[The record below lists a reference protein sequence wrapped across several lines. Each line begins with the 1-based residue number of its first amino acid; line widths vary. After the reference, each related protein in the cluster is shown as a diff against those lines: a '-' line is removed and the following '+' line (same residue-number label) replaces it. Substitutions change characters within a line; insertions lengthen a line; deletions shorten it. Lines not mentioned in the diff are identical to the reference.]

1 MRWDKADGRGG
12 QGYAAADMS
21 RRSLLPLLVFLVCSV
36 AYVLLLGER
45 VARPTANNHFVHLAE
60 SFLAG
65 QLNVIGN
72 RPPGNNDWALY
83 NGNWYVAFPPFPA
96 LLILPAVAIWGT
108 ATRDALFWAICA
120 GVTPTLLF
128 ILLRRLCERGVSA
141 RSVRENLLLTGL
153 FAFGTV
159 YFFVAVQGTVW
170 FAAQVVA
177 CLLMMLFLLSSLEAE
192 HPLLAGA
199 ALGALWTTRPP
210 TLLIGL
216 VFLVEVLRKHRKAGA
231 AAESTGA
238 ALGFTQH
245 VGHPLVQALR
255 WVRGAD
261 PLPVL
266 RALAL
271 FAVPALVALGIQLWL
286 NAARFDD
293 PLSFG
298 YEYLQ
303 IRWKT
308 RIETWGLFS
317 YHYFSKNLAVF
328 AASLPWF
335 YEAAPYVKIS
345 LHGLALWFTTPNLFW
360 LLWPA
365 RLDARMAGL
374 YGSALLI
381 ALLDLAYQNSG
392 WIQFGYRFALDYMPL
407 LVVLLALGGRR
418 FGPVFVLCALFAVI
432 VNTFGALTFERAWQF
447 YDNDGSQNRLFQPD

>member
-1 MRWDKADGRGG
+1 
-12 QGYAAADMS
+12 MS
-21 RRSLLPLLVFLVCSV
+21 RRSLLPLLVFVVCSL
-36 AYVLLLGER
+36 AYVSLLGGR
-45 VARPTANNHFVHLAE
+45 ISGPTANNHFVHLAE
-60 SFLAG
+60 SFLSG
-65 QLNVIGN
+65 QLSVVGN

-83 NGNWYVAFPPFPA
+83 NGTWYVTFPPFPA
-96 LLILPAVAIWGT
+96 LVILPVVAIWGT
-108 ATRDALFWAICA
+108 ATRDALFWALLA
-120 GVTPTLLF
+120 GLAPTFLF
-128 ILLRRLCERGVSA
+128 VLLRRLSEQGEST
-141 RSVRENLLLTGL
+141 RSNRENLLLTGL

-177 CLLMMLFLLSSLEAE
+177 SALIVLFLLFSLKAE

-210 TLLIGL
+210 TLLIAPL
-216 VFLVEVLRKHRKAGA
+216 FLIEALRRYRRPATEGA
-231 AAESTGA
+231 FEARGQDATA
-238 ALGFTQH
+238 
-245 VGHPLVQALR
+245 HPLMQALH

-261 PLPVL
+261 PVPVL
-266 RALAL
+266 RAIAL
-271 FAVPALVALGIQLWL
+271 FSAPALLALGIQLWL

-293 PLSFG
+293 PFSFG

-303 IRWKT
+303 IRWKA
-308 RIETWGLFS
+308 RIDTWGLFS

-335 YEAAPYVKIS
+335 YEAAPHVKIS

-365 RLDARMAGL
+365 RLDARLVGL

-381 ALLDLAYQNSG
+381 ALLDLCYQNSG

-407 LVVLLALGGRR
+407 LFVLLALGGRR
-418 FGPVFVLCALFAVI
+418 FGPLFALCAVFAVI
-432 VNTFGALTFERAWQF
+432 VNTFGALTFERAWLF

>member
-1 MRWDKADGRGG
+1 
-12 QGYAAADMS
+12 MS
-21 RRSLLPLLVFLVCSV
+21 RRRLLPLAVFLVCSL
-36 AYVLLLGER
+36 AYVLMLDSRSAG
-45 VARPTANNHFVHLAE
+45 PTPNNHFVHLAQ

-65 QLNVIGN
+65 QLSVVGN

-83 NGNWYVAFPPFPA
+83 EGTWYVTFPPFPA
-96 LLILPAVAIWGT
+96 LVILPAVAIWGT

-120 GVTPTLLF
+120 GLAPTFLF
-128 ILLRRLCERGVSA
+128 VLLRRLSERGDSS
-141 RSVRENLLLTGL
+141 RSTRENLLLTGL

-177 CLLMMLFLLSSLEAE
+177 SVLIVLFLLFSLEAE

-199 ALGALWTTRPP
+199 TLGALWTTRPP
-210 TLLIGL
+210 TLLIAPL
-216 VFLVEVLRKHRKAGA
+216 FLIEALRRYRKAAGS
-231 AAESTGA
+231 AESTA
-238 ALGFTQH
+238 EALGFSQRP
-245 VGHPLVQALR
+245 GHPLLQALR
-255 WVRGAD
+255 WVRAAD
-261 PLPVL
+261 ALPVL
-266 RALAL
+266 RSLAL
-271 FAVPALVALGIQLWL
+271 FAAPALLALSIMLWL

-293 PLSFG
+293 PFSFG

-308 RIETWGLFS
+308 RIEEWGLFN

-335 YEAAPYVKIS
+335 YEAAPHVKIS

-365 RLDARMAGL
+365 RIDARMVGL

-381 ALLDLAYQNSG
+381 ALLDLCYQNSG
-392 WIQFGYRFALDYMPL
+392 WLQFGYRFALDYMPL
-407 LVVLLALGGRR
+407 LFVLLALGARR
-418 FGPVFVLCALFAVI
+418 FGPVFALCALFAVI
-432 VNTFGALTFERAWQF
+432 VNTFGALTFDRAWRF
-447 YDNDGSQNRLFQPD
+447 YDDDGSQNRLFQPD